1 MVFPD
6 ISRIREVSLNVGVNV
21 IIAAI
26 EEGLCKDQRFRQA
39 NNEEDIRTLLLDKMY
54 DPVYVP
60 LAYRDPAM

>member
-21 IIAAI
+21 IIAAV
-26 EEGLCKDQRFRQA
+26 EEGLAKDENFKNA
-39 NNEEDIRTLLLDKMY
+39 ENEKDVREMLLKKMY

-60 LAYRDPAM
+60 LVWRDPAI